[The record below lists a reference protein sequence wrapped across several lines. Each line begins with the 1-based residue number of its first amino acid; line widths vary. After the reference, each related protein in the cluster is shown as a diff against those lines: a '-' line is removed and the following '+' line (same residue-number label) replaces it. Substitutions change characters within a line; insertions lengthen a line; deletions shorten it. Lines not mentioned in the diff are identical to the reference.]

1 MMIPEEKKKKK
12 KKKKI
17 IVFQL
22 YPSSVCLFCLTMV
35 LKFLDFFY
43 FKLFFCMFLSCF
55 DFKNKF

>member
-1 MMIPEEKKKKK
+1 MIPEEKKKK

-35 LKFLDFFY
+35 LKFLDFF
-43 FKLFFCMFLSCF
+43 LFQIIFLYVF
-55 DFKNKF
+55 ELF